1 MASCRFEINLFK
13 RSVPETRG
21 RKFKRVY
28 RIDIELQNYKVRP
41 CNACNAMSVM
51 IQ

>member
-28 RIDIELQNYKVRP
+28 RIDIELQGPTLQCYV
-41 CNACNAMSVM
+41 CNDTMMLRV
-51 IQ
+51 